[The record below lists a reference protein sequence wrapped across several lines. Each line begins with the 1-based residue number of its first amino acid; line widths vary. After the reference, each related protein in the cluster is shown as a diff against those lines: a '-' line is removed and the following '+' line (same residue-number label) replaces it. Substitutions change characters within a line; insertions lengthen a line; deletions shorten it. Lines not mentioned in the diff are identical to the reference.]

1 MEPAKTRTGMGDSG
15 TTTQVRWCL
24 QHLSCN
30 AMLNNTA
37 TAVATELYPSGGEG
51 FVRKMGN
58 ISMTYIHNG
67 DSGEVVLENNGG
79 DVVDAVA
86 WERAIYSK
94 VNVTT
99 FNNATDIHDSANET
113 FLIRHNGVNSKG
125 SYGNGG
131 GNGGDGGDG

>member
-1 MEPAKTRTGMGDSG
+1 MQEAISLAMEPAKTRTGMGDSG

-58 ISMTYIHNG
+58 ISMTYYTNG
-67 DSGEVVLENNGG
+67 FGPDNSYRNISEYRFVK
-79 DVVDAVA
+79 
-86 WERAIYSK
+86 S
-94 VNVTT
+94 
-99 FNNATDIHDSANET
+99 NEPHPT
-113 FLIRHNGVNSKG
+113 K
-125 SYGNGG
+125 
-131 GNGGDGGDG
+131 